1 MNKRKINGRFWTAIG
16 LSVAMLC
23 GAIFA
28 GGGYVL
34 TDKRAEDGA
43 LSMDNTATV
52 NAAVSYDTLPD
63 GSAYYYSDVTKIV
76 GFRNGT
82 EASDVSS
89 QPVNSSAAH
98 GSADNPYVI
107 NTAAQWNAF
116 AGDTSNATNANKVFV
131 LGSDIDFAGKTGSE
145 AFKPV
150 PSLGAKFYGC
160 NRKLINVTY
169 NFGNV
174 TTGVGVFNAT
184 TATAVI
190 TDFSLENVTFTGISA
205 YGGFICGKSK
215 ASVLNC
221 HVHGKLTGVGASDCG
236 IGGIIGNIE
245 GNTSRVY
252 VYRCSVFADF
262 NISTGAH
269 GGVGGICGDA
279 DYGAGLSVYDCIT
292 ICNYT
297 FHTGG
302 DAWFGGIFDIT
313 NISGS
318 NTVHEIESCVVYSNI
333 KDTANR
339 RRAEGSLFNGW
350 GAGTVRVNV
359 KNTYSAG
366 YLTGTYGPYDLYG
379 GIYHIPNASNCT
391 YTANN
396 VNWYAQNPYLYSPT
410 SGAGA
415 INKIATGQWNGSGS
429 NTRANMW
436 LAAASSTS
444 PLPNNIWVNKSVIND
459 AYMTNT
465 DITSSTGY
473 TIENS
478 PVRNPL
484 IITVSYYNYT
494 TNNGDVQY
502 PINGDTEPQI
512 VNFGDTLYEPT
523 APDANHKFEGW
534 TLNKNDGSKPIKTVP
549 TTMLGDNKLY
559 AVWSVPSTSVRLN
572 VTVGGSN
579 YIENATTGATITY
592 NEGTVRLNSSLSVD
606 GMSNPTVT
614 YSWKKDGAAV
624 ASGGNTAN
632 YNNIRN
638 VKDSGDYTLAVN
650 FVSPNEPLW
659 FGSAESA
666 AQKVTVKPAKL
677 TVFDFAFE
685 EGDHAYSGS
694 PYTNAH
700 PVAVMHASNGD
711 VVTGTTRW
719 AIDLGKFNNPDNEN
733 VSGGREK
740 KDIIFTPD
748 ASYEGNY
755 GTGDTYEVDFEIEF
769 LQMTFHI
776 PSYANLKLTT
786 NLEYGQRYSFNNVA
800 DMFEDLF
807 KGYMGD
813 PNLSGYTPV
822 FQWNGDK
829 VKINDFRK
837 LTSTGS
843 TGTNNAYYNV
853 NESKTI
859 VVEFAPQ
866 TYTVTF
872 EPRNGVADEIRKE
885 GDLNYGV
892 RLTKPADPVYGM
904 QLFLGWYYDV
914 EVEKDGASTT
924 ETRKWSFDSDR
935 VTGDMTLYGKWL
947 DADTFTELKVTV
959 NTGASFVARQELKPE
974 NITVTACF
982 EGQAEDGT
990 TITSEAVLDAT
1001 QYVITYSSADA
1012 LLHVTKGGTTPVTIS
1027 YTFVKQGEAPV
1038 TKEFTLNLTVTPI
1051 LIDTSKLSFKDKRE
1065 VYDGTAKKLEITG
1078 NMSSVSNQLSPSKV
1092 TYTYIDESGNVIDAA
1107 DVKEIGEY
1115 LVRAEFNVLDDF
1127 NAPAITARLSIV
1139 AANLQVTLKWDATT
1153 FVYNGQVQHPTP
1165 TFTDEDGETVELEYH
1180 VTGDDGV
1187 INVGSGYSITVEL
1200 DTEGYAISGFN
1211 STLFS
1216 ITKATLKAPVYKSG
1230 SIEYTGTAI
1239 SLVDVSDPEKF
1250 LEGFNPYVMDVVDGG
1265 SGTAAGRYTAVIQL
1279 KNTDNCSWES
1289 SSSNRVTVQW
1299 EIGKAHLSAIWDG
1312 YEHIADGNQYYPT
1325 VNRLF
1330 GIASVDEPAVNLATD
1345 VSYVGDVN
1353 VSEVGSYTIRVSINN
1368 TAAWA
1373 SNYVLDDGEEWSFVI
1388 VPKSGMQ
1395 IISIEW
1401 STTELTFNGEVQKPT
1416 FTVMLE
1422 ENGKDPVDITA
1433 SATGALIV
1441 SDVTSK
1447 WAGDYTV
1454 TVNAKD
1460 GSNYFIR
1467 KGGTCSYR
1475 IVTNDQGEGKDP
1487 AGGTPIDPDG
1497 NGGNTDANKPN
1508 NGITLPSNLPLWQ
1521 LIVGGVSAILSVVF
1535 LAKIFGYTGR
1545 AKRANKKVKEAYSF
1559 GGLAA
1564 VLLAMDGT
1572 FLGMGEMIWT
1582 IVACALAG
1590 LMVLLFIVML
1600 VCRKRCL
1607 VSEEAAENTE
1617 KDARRRRDEEFKLMM
1632 ASMMNPNGQAAGGYV
1647 GGDIKEIVGDV
1658 VASLMPAMQQTMQA
1672 LPAPDNSELRAVIEQ
1687 QQQMIEQMMNN
1698 QQQLQ
1703 ALPPPDSG
1711 AEERIRE
1718 LEERMLEQQR
1728 LADERLAEQQR
1739 IANERMEQMFVNL
1752 SNQQP
1757 QQAAPAN
1764 DGIRELQ
1771 EQLAEQQ
1778 RIADERLAE
1787 QQRLADERMA
1797 QMMEQ
1802 MAAIAQSAPA
1812 SQTVVQTDDGLRDI
1826 LEKHGEIL
1834 NDLMSKENVNNT
1846 VVINKE
1852 GREID
1857 DESKVRLT
1865 LKEAYEKLTDP
1876 LKKVFDATGEYVMK
1890 NQEVVASEGKF
1901 AITYKYRGKQY
1912 LKLSIKRGYPTIS
1925 YSTEGEQ
1932 LRNLKKKAAEEEGVK
1947 VRFKMSELQIFDD
1960 STLEV
1965 AKGVIDLRREQID
1978 RDIELMKKK
1987 K

>member
-1 MNKRKINGRFWTAIG
+1 MSKQKINGRFWAAIG
-16 LSVAMLC
+16 VCFAMSF
-23 GAIFA
+23 GFIFA
-28 GGGYVL
+28 GGVFPE
-34 TDKRAEDGA
+34 KNAENGA
-43 LSMDNTATV
+43 LSKDDTTMV
-52 NAAVSYDTLPD
+52 SAAVSYDTLPD
-63 GSAYYYSDVTKIV
+63 GSAYYYSDVAKIV
-76 GFRNGT
+76 GFRNGSQV
-82 EASDVSS
+82 SDVSS
-89 QPVNSSAAH
+89 QPVNTSAAH

-145 AFKPV
+145 AFRPV
-150 PSLGAKFYGC
+150 PNLGAKFYGC
-160 NRKLINVTY
+160 NRTLSNISY
-169 NFGNV
+169 DFGNV
-174 TTGVGVFNAT
+174 TTGVGVFNKT

-190 TDFSLENVTFTGISA
+190 TDLSLDNVTFTRVAS
-205 YGGFICGKSK
+205 YGGMICGIAK

-221 HVHGKLTGVGASDCG
+221 HVRGKISGTAASNCG
-236 IGGIIGNIE
+236 IGGILGNVE
-245 GNTSRVY
+245 ANTSRIY
-252 VYRCSVFADF
+252 VYRCSVFVDF
-262 NISTGAH
+262 NIRTGDH
-269 GGVGGICGDA
+269 GGVGAICGDA

-297 FHTGG
+297 FHTGR

-313 NISGS
+313 NIGGSG
-318 NTVHEIESCVVYSNI
+318 TTTHEIENCVAYSNI
-333 KDTANR
+333 KDTATR

-350 GAGTVRVNV
+350 GTTGRANVSV

-366 YLTGTYGPYDLYG
+366 YLTGSYGPYDLYG
-379 GIYHIPNASNCT
+379 GIYHQPDLSRFSVSVSNM
-391 YTANN
+391 
-396 VNWYAQNPYLYSPT
+396 NWYAKTPFLTGTSLPSPSQNMVT
-410 SGAGA
+410 
-415 INKIATGQWNGSGS
+415 TGQWNGTGS

-444 PLPNNIWVNKSVIND
+444 PLPNNIWVNKSVINE

-465 DITSSTGY
+465 DVTSSTGY

-484 IITVSYYNYT
+484 VITVSYYNYT

-502 PINGDTEPQI
+502 PVGGSTDPQV
-512 VNFGDTLYEPT
+512 VNAGDTLFEPT
-523 APDANHKFEGW
+523 SDANHKFEGW

-559 AVWSVPSTSVRLN
+559 AVWSVPSASVRLT
-572 VTVGGSN
+572 VTANGSN
-579 YIENATTGATITY
+579 ITQSASTGATITY
-592 NEGTVRLNSSLSVD
+592 NEGTVRLNSTLSVD
-606 GMSNPTVT
+606 GMSSPTVT

-624 ASGGNTAN
+624 TSGGNTAN

-638 VKDSGDYTLAVN
+638 VKDSGEYTLSLS
-650 FVSPNEPLW
+650 FSSSTEPLW
-659 FGSAESA
+659 IGSAESA
-666 AQKVTVKPAKL
+666 AQKVTVQPAKL
-677 TVFDFAFE
+677 TVFDFQFE

-694 PYTNAH
+694 PYTNAN

-711 VVTGTTRW
+711 TVTGTTRW
-719 AIDLGKFNNPDNEN
+719 AIDMGKFNNPDNEK
-733 VSGGREK
+733 VSGGRER
-740 KDIIFTPD
+740 KDILFTPD

-755 GTGDTYEVDFEIEF
+755 GTGTTYEVDFEIEF

-776 PSYANLKLTT
+776 PSYANMKLTT

-822 FQWNGDK
+822 FQWEGQK

-837 LTSTGS
+837 LTSSGS

-872 EPRNGVADEIRKE
+872 EPRNGVAEEIRKE
-885 GDLNYGV
+885 EGLNYGV
-892 RLTKPADPVYGM
+892 RLTKPADPTNGM
-904 QLFLGWYYDV
+904 QLFLGWYYDA
-914 EVEKDGASTT
+914 EVEKDGVTTT

-959 NTGASFVARQELKPE
+959 NAGASFVARQALNPQ

-982 EGQAEDGT
+982 EGEAEDGT
-990 TITSEAVLDAT
+990 TITSEAILDET
-1001 QYVITYSSADA
+1001 QYVITYSSGDGY
-1012 LLHVTKGGTTPVTIS
+1012 LHVTKGGTTPVTIS

-1038 TKEFTLNLTVTPI
+1038 TKDYVLNLTVTPI
-1051 LIDTSKLSFKDKRE
+1051 LIDTSRLNFKDKRE

-1078 NMSSVSNQLSPSKV
+1078 NMSSVSTQLNEKIV
-1092 TYTYIDESGNVIDAA
+1092 TYTYINENGEVVEAA
-1107 DVKEIGEY
+1107 DVKEMGEY
-1115 LVRAEFNVLDDF
+1115 LVRAEFAVPNDF
-1127 NAPAITARLSIV
+1127 NAPAITARLYII
-1139 AANLQVTLKWDATT
+1139 AANLQVTVKWDATT

-1180 VTGDDGV
+1180 FTGDGGV
-1187 INVGSGYSITVEL
+1187 INVGNSYTITVEL

-1216 ITKATLKAPVYKSG
+1216 ITKATLKAPVFKNG

-1239 SLVDVSDPEKF
+1239 SLVDVTDPEKF

-1279 KNTDNCSWES
+1279 KDTTNCSWES

-1325 VNRLF
+1325 VSRLF
-1330 GIASVDEPAVNLATD
+1330 GIASVDEAAVNLTTD
-1345 VSYVGDVN
+1345 VSYAGDVN
-1353 VSEVGSYTIRVSINN
+1353 VSDVGSYTIRVSINS

-1401 STTELTFNGEVQKPT
+1401 GATELTFNGEVQKPT

-1433 SATGALIV
+1433 SATSALTV
-1441 SDVTSK
+1441 SEVTSK

-1467 KGGTCSYR
+1467 KGGTCSYK
-1475 IVTNDQGEGKDP
+1475 IVTNESGEGKDP
-1487 AGGTPIDPDG
+1487 SGGTPIDPDNPDG
-1497 NGGNTDANKPN
+1497 NIDPDKPN
-1508 NGITLPSNLPLWQ
+1508 NGNTLPSNLPLWQ
-1521 LIVGGVSAILSVVF
+1521 LIVGGASAILSVVF

-1582 IVACALAG
+1582 IIAGALAG

-1632 ASMMNPNGQAAGGYV
+1632 ASMMNPNAQAQSGGFV

-1687 QQQMIEQMMNN
+1687 QQQMIEQMMAS
-1698 QQQLQ
+1698 QQQYQ
-1703 ALPPPDSG
+1703 ALPAPDSG
-1711 AEERIRE
+1711 AEDRIRE

-1752 SNQQP
+1752 ANQQP
-1757 QQAAPAN
+1757 RQEAPAN

-1797 QMMEQ
+1797 QMMAQ
-1802 MAAIAQSAPA
+1802 MAAIAQSAPQP
-1812 SQTVVQTDDGLRDI
+1812 QTVVQQDDGLRDI
-1826 LEKHGEIL
+1826 LEKHGEML

-1852 GREID
+1852 GRSAED
-1857 DESKVRLT
+1857 DEKVRLT

-1876 LKKVFDATGEYVMK
+1876 LKKVFDATGEYVIK
-1890 NQEVVASEGKF
+1890 NQEVVSSEGKF

-1932 LRNLKKKAAEEEGVK
+1932 LRTLKKKAAEEEGVK